1 MNSFKCSK
9 CSYNTIRNY
18 DLTRH
23 LKRVHGIYVNTPFK
37 GDNQLQAGI
46 SSHMSEERQYER
58 ESHRQQSRMP
68 EEEEENEPSFNPEY
82 TRKETLREALKR
94 TKCEILDCILN
105 ILPPSLRAEAKR
117 ICDLTKEN
125 PQIFINDKH
134 EVIIRGQVEHGS
146 NILTLIIEE
155 LMKCQSLVNTKQYE
169 TENKLLKYLLAHQ
182 TKALERERG
191 VAVCEKFESMFGGT
205 VQHFEDSNDESE
217 DEDDD
222 EEDDIEDE
230 DDDEEEDI
238 QDEDENGMDENGAD
252 ETEEDEEDEDVEEE
266 YSEEPSMK
274 KRK

>member
-37 GDNQLQAGI
+37 GDNELQAGI
-46 SSHMSEERQYER
+46 SSHMSEEIQYER

-68 EEEEENEPSFNPEY
+68 EEEEEEPSFNSEY
-82 TRKETLREALKR
+82 TRKETLLEALKR
-94 TKCEILDCILN
+94 TKCEILDCVLN

-155 LMKCQSLVNTKQYE
+155 LMKCQSPVNSKQYE

-182 TKALERERG
+182 TKVLERERG
-191 VAVCEKFESMFGGT
+191 VAICKKFKSMFGGT
-205 VQHFEDSNDESE
+205 VQHFEDSSDESE

-222 EEDDIEDE
+222 EGGDVE
-230 DDDEEEDI
+230 
-238 QDEDENGMDENGAD
+238 DEDENGMDENGAD
-252 ETEEDEEDEDVEEE
+252 ENETEEDEEDEDVEEYVD
-266 YSEEPSMK
+266 YSEEASMK
-274 KRK
+274 KKKKKKNRK